1 MQAGNPV
8 EILLKLVVIIG
19 SIFNDN
25 NNTVATTVLKDSE
38 IAAIKLLKA
47 MSNVRARSLQQSYHK
62 ESEFFKMEETSITD
76 VSDIFSTGV
85 QTLLVSRKRLLNNI
99 KHTAIRSMDA
109 YVYNA
114 HMEPYNY
121 YNRRHQPPNP
131 VELETRFSTK
141 VKVNLSRSHVQC
153 STEIFMNSNV
163 ILNNAKAT
171 EPLNEAF
178 RRNYKEEPSLLWQ
191 FFCSILGTHR
201 SYPGKK

>member
-1 MQAGNPV
+1 
-8 EILLKLVVIIG
+8 
-19 SIFNDN
+19 
-25 NNTVATTVLKDSE
+25 
-38 IAAIKLLKA
+38 
-47 MSNVRARSLQQSYHK
+47 
-62 ESEFFKMEETSITD
+62 
-76 VSDIFSTGV
+76 
-85 QTLLVSRKRLLNNI
+85 
-99 KHTAIRSMDA
+99 MDA

-131 VELETRFSTK
+131 VELETGFSTK